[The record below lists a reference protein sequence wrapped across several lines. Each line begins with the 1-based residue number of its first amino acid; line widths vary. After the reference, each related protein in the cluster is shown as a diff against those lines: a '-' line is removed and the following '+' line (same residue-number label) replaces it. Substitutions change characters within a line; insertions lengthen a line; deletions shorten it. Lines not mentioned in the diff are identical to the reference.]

1 MALAK
6 DKMIVAINAPVP
18 QGYDATFTCPSTF
31 IKIIA
36 PKPKVN

>member
-6 DKMIVAINAPVP
+6 DKMIVAIKAPVP
-18 QGYDATFTCPSTF
+18 KGHEVTFTCPSTF

-36 PKPKVN
+36 PKPKLN